1 MDFRRKNYKKL
12 WTRYR
17 GMSRRYKKTPIV
29 KDGQD
34 NAGSR
39 KWWKRQ
45 ANKKSDAVSRFREK
59 NQKIL
64 EKAE

>member
-1 MDFRRKNYKKL
+1 
-12 WTRYR
+12 
-17 GMSRRYKKTPIV
+17 MSRSYKKTPVV

-45 ANKKSDAVSRFREK
+45 ANKKSDAVSGFREK